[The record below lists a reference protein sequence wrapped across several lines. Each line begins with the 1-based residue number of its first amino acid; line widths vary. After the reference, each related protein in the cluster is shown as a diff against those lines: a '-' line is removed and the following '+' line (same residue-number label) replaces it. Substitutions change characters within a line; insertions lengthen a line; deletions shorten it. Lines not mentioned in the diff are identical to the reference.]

1 MKPKVKFMIERA
13 RVLATVAAAS
23 MGLCSPVHAT
33 DPKVPPGQDP
43 GGTAIALIGGGLDY
57 TSDKITPRVAR
68 DGEGELI
75 GWDLID
81 NDRTPYMAA
90 PKASDPSASPDA
102 KAASADATGLAE
114 LMLAAYARGRLV
126 PVRSP
131 AGDAQALAKSIAF
144 VADTPARIVA
154 IAMPLDSAALRA
166 VVRQAS
172 ERFKDHV
179 FIVAGAPGGDSTGKP
194 SEAASMTVM
203 NLGNVLVVA
212 ALEDVKGKSVDD
224 LIKAT
229 DMLVRPRGGSMFAG
243 IVAGGP
249 PRNGLEAVVLAAAA
263 VACQGHGRDTPLL
276 GSAAKAATLDAAR
289 PLADAPAVRVLDPMC
304 WYGGVRY

>member
-102 KAASADATGLAE
+102 KAANADATGLAE

-126 PVRSP
+126 PVR
-131 AGDAQALAKSIAF
+131 DF
-144 VADTPARIVA
+144 R
-154 IAMPLDSAALRA
+154 R
-166 VVRQAS
+166 VVQ
-172 ERFKDHV
+172 
-179 FIVAGAPGGDSTGKP
+179 
-194 SEAASMTVM
+194 EA
-203 NLGNVLVVA
+203 
-212 ALEDVKGKSVDD
+212 D
-224 LIKAT
+224 LIPT
-229 DMLVRPRGGSMFAG
+229 VHLLAG
-243 IVAGGP
+243 
-249 PRNGLEAVVLAAAA
+249 
-263 VACQGHGRDTPLL
+263 
-276 GSAAKAATLDAAR
+276 
-289 PLADAPAVRVLDPMC
+289 
-304 WYGGVRY
+304 